1 MALPIT
7 FATLPGGPQ
16 PLQDFDTQ
24 FAAVAALGSI
34 PCVAAGVNTLAL
46 TPFINTPTVSAYT
59 DLAPSFIFVAPA
71 TSTGDVTINVN
82 GLGVKNALKAN
93 GFLFVGAGD
102 LIAGAVYRAAYYSG
116 LPGFVVDAMS
126 GPSLNNATIEFIIDG
141 GGSPITTGV
150 KGYLKIGYPA
160 SISAWEVMGDQ
171 SGSIAIDI
179 LRLNGGVPV
188 TSMIGGGTKPNLS
201 AQQFAVGVP
210 PVGWTSTLLAESD
223 WLGFNVTSAS
233 TVTRVTLALDLGK
246 L

>member
-71 TSTGDVTINVN
+71 TSTGAVTINVN
-82 GLGVKNALKAN
+82 TLGVRNALKAN

-102 LIAGAVYRAAYYSG
+102 LIGGDVYRAVYYSG

-160 SISAWEVMGDQ
+160 VINATEVMGDQ

-179 LRLNGGVPV
+179 LRANSAVPTV
-188 TSMIGGGTKPNLS
+188 SMIGGGNKPTLS
-201 AQQFAVGVP
+201 SQQFNVQNP
-210 PVGWTSTLLAESD
+210 SGWTSALLAQSD

-233 TVTRVTLALDLGK
+233 TVTRVTIALDLGK